1 MIEKFS
7 VQPAS
12 ASATA
17 GSGRLRQAFGK
28 RDVWESRGSLI
39 LRQEIAGMLE
49 ANLANL
55 EALAHGFV
63 PKHLQRRTGF

>member
-12 ASATA
+12 VSATA
-17 GSGRLRQAFGK
+17 GAGSLRQAFGK
-28 RDVWESRGSLI
+28 RGAWESRRSLI
-39 LRQEIAGMLE
+39 WGEEVAGMLE
-49 ANLANL
+49 ANLTNL

>member
-12 ASATA
+12 ACATA
-17 GSGRLRQAFGK
+17 GNGCFRQAFGD
-28 RDVWESRGSLI
+28 RDAWESRRSLI
-39 LRQEIAGMLE
+39 WSEEIAGMLE
-49 ANLANL
+49 ANLTNL

-63 PKHLQRRTGF
+63 PRRHQRRTGF